1 MFGGA
6 KFTACQTWFTIA
18 GILILSV
25 LITTK
30 NQSNISD
37 LIKKSHEWMH
47 SGVHDIKGS
56 SCIGHCWH
64 KTIRK
69 SLHIN
74 TLAHINASKGWK
86 VHWFTCT
93 TRNYSFG
100 FIVAI
105 NEEAKA
111 RKLRSL
117 INAISRRCWGLKK
130 SIWQFV
136 KMQEP
141 VSAVQVCPVSNAHYQ
156 KSKNRQPEG
165 RDVDDSSQEPHFG
178 NYNLFYAPVSLLF
191 FFSNNWLAVAWK
203 VITNLTLNKWPNVI

>member
-1 MFGGA
+1 MDAFW
-6 KFTACQTWFTIA
+6 CTWYQRQF
-18 GILILSV
+18 LHRSV
-25 LITTK
+25 L
-30 NQSNISD
+30 
-37 LIKKSHEWMH
+37 
-47 SGVHDIKGS
+47 
-56 SCIGHCWH
+56 H

-74 TLAHINASKGWK
+74 TLAHINACEGWK

-136 KMQEP
+136 NLQELL
-141 VSAVQVCPVSNAHYQ
+141 SAAQVCPVSNAHYQ

-165 RDVDDSSQEPHFG
+165 RGVDDSSQGPHFG
-178 NYNLFYAPVSLLF
+178 NYNLFYAPVSLLGF
-191 FFSNNWLAVAWK
+191 FR
-203 VITNLTLNKWPNVI
+203 TQLTSCCMGSDH